1 MLIMLSEIIKLC
13 KRLAGWVKTNNGL
26 AHRGGGELYLTSII
40 ILVAVISF
48 GLGRLSK
55 IREEKTPITIEKVK
69 ENTETGESKPLST
82 SNVDSGT
89 NGAGIMLQHNSS
101 TISNFPSS
109 SKIFVAS
116 RNGKKY
122 YYAWCESANVIKEQN
137 RIWFSTQAE
146 AEKAGYQPAAN
157 CKGLK

>member
-1 MLIMLSEIIKLC
+1 MLIMLSETTRLC
-13 KRLAGWVKTNNGL
+13 KRLVGWVKNNNGL
-26 AHRGGGELYLTSII
+26 ARRGGGELYLAAVIV
-40 ILVAVISF
+40 LVAVISF

-55 IREEKTPITIEKVK
+55 IREEKTPITIENVK
-69 ENTETGESKPLST
+69 ENAETGESKSLST
-82 SNVDSGT
+82 SNVDSGIK
-89 NGAGIMLQHNSS
+89 AD
-101 TISNFPSS
+101 
-109 SKIFVAS
+109 KIFVAS

-137 RIWFSTQAE
+137 RVWFATQAE

>member
-13 KRLAGWVKTNNGL
+13 KRLAGWVKTNNT
-26 AHRGGGELYLTSII
+26 ELYLTAAIV
-40 ILVAVISF
+40 LVAVISF

-55 IREEKTPITIEKVK
+55 IREEKTPITIENVK
-69 ENTETGESKPLST
+69 ENAQIGESKPLST
-82 SNVDSGT
+82 SNVDKT
-89 NGAGIMLQHNSS
+89 NSS
-101 TISNFPSS
+101 AT
-109 SKIFVAS
+109 SKFFVAS

-122 YYAWCESANVIKEQN
+122 YYAWCESAKTIKEQN

>member
-1 MLIMLSEIIKLC
+1 MLSETTRLC
-13 KRLAGWVKTNNGL
+13 KRLVGWVKNNNGL
-26 AHRGGGELYLTSII
+26 ARRGGGELYLAAVIV
-40 ILVAVISF
+40 LVAVISF

-55 IREEKTPITIEKVK
+55 IREEKTPITIENVK
-69 ENTETGESKPLST
+69 ENTQIGESKPLST
-82 SNVDSGT
+82 SNVDKT
-89 NGAGIMLQHNSS
+89 NS
-101 TISNFPSS
+101 TS

-137 RIWFSTQAE
+137 RVWFSTQAE

>member
-1 MLIMLSEIIKLC
+1 MIPKLVKFC
-13 KRLAGWVKTNNGL
+13 KLAR
-26 AHRGGGELYLTSII
+26 RGGGDSKELYLAAVIV
-40 ILVAVISF
+40 LVAIISF

-55 IREEKTPITIEKVK
+55 IREEKTPITIE
-69 ENTETGESKPLST
+69 NTKIGESKSLST
-82 SNVDSGT
+82 FDVDSGIKT
-89 NGAGIMLQHNSS
+89 D
-101 TISNFPSS
+101 
-109 SKIFVAS
+109 KIFVAS

-137 RIWFSTQAE
+137 RVWFSTQAE

>member
-1 MLIMLSEIIKLC
+1 MLSEIIKLC
-13 KRLAGWVKTNNGL
+13 KRLVGWVKTNNK
-26 AHRGGGELYLTSII
+26 ELYLATII
-40 ILVAVISF
+40 ILTAVISF

-55 IREEKTPITIEKVK
+55 IREEKTPITIENVK
-69 ENTETGESKPLST
+69 ENEETSESKSLST
-82 SNVDSGT
+82 SNVDSGIK
-89 NGAGIMLQHNSS
+89 AD
-101 TISNFPSS
+101 
-109 SKIFVAS
+109 KIFVAS

>member
-1 MLIMLSEIIKLC
+1 MLIMLSGIIKLC
-13 KRLAGWVKTNNGL
+13 KRLDGWVKNNNGL
-26 AHRGGGELYLTSII
+26 ARRGGGELYLAAVIV
-40 ILVAVISF
+40 LVAVISF

-55 IREEKTPITIEKVK
+55 IREEKTPITIETASSMSDIDEK
-69 ENTETGESKPLST
+69 
-82 SNVDSGT
+82 T

-101 TISNFPSS
+101 TISSATSSS

-137 RIWFSTQAE
+137 RVWFSTQAE

>member
-1 MLIMLSEIIKLC
+1 MIPKLV
-13 KRLAGWVKTNNGL
+13 KFGKLAR
-26 AHRGGGELYLTSII
+26 RGGGELYLAAVIV
-40 ILVAVISF
+40 LVAVISF

-55 IREEKTPITIEKVK
+55 IREEKTPITIENVK
-69 ENTETGESKPLST
+69 ENEETSESKPLST
-82 SNVDSGT
+82 SNVDKT
-89 NGAGIMLQHNSS
+89 NSS
-101 TISNFPSS
+101 APSSS

-137 RIWFSTQAE
+137 RIWFATQAE

>member
-1 MLIMLSEIIKLC
+1 MIPKLIKFCKLA
-13 KRLAGWVKTNNGL
+13 R
-26 AHRGGGELYLTSII
+26 RGGGDKNTELYLTAVIV
-40 ILVAVISF
+40 LVAVISF

-55 IREEKTPITIEKVK
+55 IREEKTSITIENAK
-69 ENTETGESKPLST
+69 ENTQIGESKPLST
-82 SNVDSGT
+82 SNVDSGIKT
-89 NGAGIMLQHNSS
+89 D
-101 TISNFPSS
+101 
-109 SKIFVAS
+109 KIFVAS
-116 RNGKKY
+116 KNGKKY

>member
-13 KRLAGWVKTNNGL
+13 KRLVGWVKNNNT
-26 AHRGGGELYLTSII
+26 ELYWAAVI

-55 IREEKTPITIEKVK
+55 IREEKTPITIEKASSMSDIDEK
-69 ENTETGESKPLST
+69 
-82 SNVDSGT
+82 T
-89 NGAGIMLQHNSS
+89 NGAGIMLEHNSS

-137 RIWFSTQAE
+137 RVWFSTQAE

>member
-13 KRLAGWVKTNNGL
+13 KRLGGWVKTNNT
-26 AHRGGGELYLTSII
+26 ELYLMAVIV
-40 ILVAVISF
+40 LVAVISF

-55 IREEKTPITIEKVK
+55 IREEKTPITIE
-69 ENTETGESKPLST
+69 NAETGESKPLLT
-82 SNVDSGT
+82 SNVDNEIKT
-89 NGAGIMLQHNSS
+89 D
-101 TISNFPSS
+101 
-109 SKIFVAS
+109 KIFVAS

-137 RIWFSTQAE
+137 RVWFSTQAE

>member
-13 KRLAGWVKTNNGL
+13 KRLVGWVKTNNK
-26 AHRGGGELYLTSII
+26 ELYLATII
-40 ILVAVISF
+40 ILTAVISF

-55 IREEKTPITIEKVK
+55 IREEKTPITIENVK
-69 ENTETGESKPLST
+69 ENAETSESKPLLT
-82 SNVDSGT
+82 SNVDSGIK
-89 NGAGIMLQHNSS
+89 AD
-101 TISNFPSS
+101 
-109 SKIFVAS
+109 KIFVAS

>member
-13 KRLAGWVKTNNGL
+13 KRLAGWVKTNNT
-26 AHRGGGELYLTSII
+26 ELYLTAAIV
-40 ILVAVISF
+40 LVAVISF

-55 IREEKTPITIEKVK
+55 IREEKTPITIENVK
-69 ENTETGESKPLST
+69 ENEETSESKPLLT
-82 SNVDSGT
+82 SNVDKT
-89 NGAGIMLQHNSS
+89 NS
-101 TISNFPSS
+101 TAT

-146 AEKAGYQPAAN
+146 AEKAGYQPATN

>member
-1 MLIMLSEIIKLC
+1 MLSETTRLC
-13 KRLAGWVKTNNGL
+13 KRLVGWVKNNNT
-26 AHRGGGELYLTSII
+26 ELYWAAVI

-55 IREEKTPITIEKVK
+55 IREEKTPITIENVK
-69 ENTETGESKPLST
+69 ENEETSESKPLLT
-82 SNVDSGT
+82 SNVDNEIKT
-89 NGAGIMLQHNSS
+89 D
-101 TISNFPSS
+101 
-109 SKIFVAS
+109 KIFVAS
-116 RNGKKY
+116 KNGKKY

-137 RIWFSTQAE
+137 RIWFATQAE

>member
-1 MLIMLSEIIKLC
+1 MLIMLSETIKLC
-13 KRLAGWVKTNNGL
+13 KRLAGWVKTNNT
-26 AHRGGGELYLTSII
+26 ELYLTAII

-55 IREEKTPITIEKVK
+55 IREEKTPITIENA
-69 ENTETGESKPLST
+69 EIGESKPLLT
-82 SNVDSGT
+82 SNVDKT
-89 NGAGIMLQHNSS
+89 NSS
-101 TISNFPSS
+101 AT

-137 RIWFSTQAE
+137 RVWFSTQAE

>member
-1 MLIMLSEIIKLC
+1 MIPKLIKFC
-13 KRLAGWVKTNNGL
+13 KANKR
-26 AHRGGGELYLTSII
+26 ELYLTAVI
-40 ILVAVISF
+40 ILTAVISF

-55 IREEKTPITIEKVK
+55 IREEKTPITIENVK
-69 ENTETGESKPLST
+69 ENAETSESKPLLT
-82 SNVDSGT
+82 SNVDSGIK
-89 NGAGIMLQHNSS
+89 AD
-101 TISNFPSS
+101 
-109 SKIFVAS
+109 KIFVAS

-122 YYAWCESANVIKEQN
+122 YYAWCESAKTIKEQN

>member
-1 MLIMLSEIIKLC
+1 MLSEIIKLC
-13 KRLAGWVKTNNGL
+13 KRLAGWVKNNNGL
-26 AHRGGGELYLTSII
+26 ARRGGGELYLTAVIV
-40 ILVAVISF
+40 LVAVISF

-55 IREEKTPITIEKVK
+55 IREEKTPITIENVK
-69 ENTETGESKPLST
+69 ENAETSE
-82 SNVDSGT
+82 
-89 NGAGIMLQHNSS
+89 
-101 TISNFPSS
+101 SNFPSS

-137 RIWFSTQAE
+137 RVWFSTQAE

>member
-1 MLIMLSEIIKLC
+1 MIPKLIKFCKLA
-13 KRLAGWVKTNNGL
+13 R
-26 AHRGGGELYLTSII
+26 RGGGDNTELYLTAVI

-55 IREEKTPITIEKVK
+55 IREEKTPITIENAETVK
-69 ENTETGESKPLST
+69 SKPLLT
-82 SNVDSGT
+82 SNIDNEIKT
-89 NGAGIMLQHNSS
+89 D
-101 TISNFPSS
+101 
-109 SKIFVAS
+109 KIFVAS

-122 YYAWCESANVIKEQN
+122 YYAWCDAAKTIKEQN
-137 RIWFSTQAE
+137 RVWFSTQAE